1 MLLIW
6 KVLFNYLNFYKKKKK
21 LVLFRYCNC
30 VCVMFDRFDGFFF
43 VLGFFVFLRGGF
55 FDWMY

>member
-1 MLLIW
+1 MLFIW
-6 KVLFNYLNFYKKKKK
+6 RVFFNYLNKKKK
-21 LVLFRYCNC
+21 LVLFRDCNC
-30 VCVMFDRFDGFFF
+30 VCVMFDRFNGFFF